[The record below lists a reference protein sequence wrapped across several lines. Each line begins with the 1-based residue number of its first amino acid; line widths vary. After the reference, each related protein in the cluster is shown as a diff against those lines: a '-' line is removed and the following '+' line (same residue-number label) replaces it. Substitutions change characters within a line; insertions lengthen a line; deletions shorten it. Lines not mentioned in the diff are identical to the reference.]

1 MRVLTIN
8 VSGPGPSDCSDAC
21 RTHART
27 HAQLEALQASQ
38 YRVGD
43 QADSR
48 YFVLVRPG
56 FGGPREVFQ
65 ENLENSAFSLCPCG
79 QYTAMPRG
87 DKNVLILCAGI
98 PCSGVWQ
105 STLQDSFPSYF
116 YARVIAV
123 DVGFASLSLSL
134 SLSLVPLKNVWGT
147 SLKTFI

>member
-8 VSGPGPSDCSDAC
+8 VSGPGPSDCSDAYRMHSRTQT

-56 FGGPREVFQ
+56 FGGPRKVFQ

-79 QYTAMPRG
+79 QYTAMTRG
-87 DKNVLILCAGI
+87 DKMFSFCALAFHVLGSGTATRLCD
-98 PCSGVWQ
+98 
-105 STLQDSFPSYF
+105 T
-116 YARVIAV
+116 
-123 DVGFASLSLSL
+123 
-134 SLSLVPLKNVWGT
+134 K
-147 SLKTFI
+147 